1 MTEGKPSLFELV
13 GGLPV
18 LEQVHKLF
26 YDKVYAHEW
35 LGQFFIGHD
44 QSSIEQRQTLFMA
57 EKMGGDVDYWGKQPE
72 MAHRQMYITRELFD
86 LRHELL
92 HQALVEADVAEE
104 LIERWLAIDNAFI
117 RVIVKDSIESFY
129 SNSFNFE
136 QRVIVPRPRPRS
148 IKS

>member
-1 MTEGKPSLFELV
+1 MVVQSVLFDQI

-35 LGQFFIGHD
+35 LGQFFVGHD
-44 QSSIEQRQTLFMA
+44 QASIEKRQTLFMA

-72 MAHRQMYITRELFD
+72 MAHRKMYITHELFD
-86 LRHELL
+86 LRHALL
-92 HQALVEADVAEE
+92 DQALHEAGVADE
-104 LIERWLAIDNAFI
+104 LAKRWLAIDSAFV

-129 SNSFNFE
+129 RNSFRFE
-136 QRVIVPRPRPRS
+136 QRVIIPRPRDN
-148 IKS
+148 